1 MMKAEDRNEYFLAL
15 GVAPVLFVLRLLS
28 FLEKN
33 LEIYVPPWHV
43 DSENGAGSQ
52 MGAPSEKLQ
61 AFEIV
66 KSQAF

>member
-1 MMKAEDRNEYFLAL
+1 MMKAADRNEYFLAL
-15 GVAPVLFVLRLLS
+15 GVALVLFVLRLLS

-33 LEIYVPPWHV
+33 TPLAV
-43 DSENGAGSQ
+43 DSKNGARNQ

-66 KSQAF
+66 KSQAC